1 MKVKI
6 GQCILIVQVKIK
18 KRNTERMF
26 NNMKCINCGQNEASI
41 HLYASLNG
49 QTQKIDLCQNC
60 YQQLTAS
67 RGQNPNMGFFRNQ
80 MGNDPFNFGDL
91 EQFFRQAQQQN
102 RAQKQP
108 NGPQPQQGKDGGK
121 DGGLLGQ
128 YGVNLTELARQGMI
142 DPVIGRDSEIARVIE
157 ILNRRSKNNPVLTGE
172 AGVGKT
178 SVVEGLAQK
187 IVDGDVPQKLL
198 DKELIRLDVVSLVQ
212 GTGIRGQ
219 FEERMQQ
226 LMDQVRQ
233 NDKIILFIDE
243 IHEIVGAGSAEGSMD
258 AGNILKPALARGEL
272 QLIGA
277 TTLNE
282 YRKIEKDSALERR
295 FQPVRVSEPTPE
307 QTLIILQGLRP
318 KYEEY
323 HHVKYSDEA
332 LEAAVKLSHRYIQ
345 DRFLPDKAIDLL
357 DESGSKKNLT
367 LKIVDPKEIEE
378 RIAAAEKEKDA
389 ALNAEDYEKAAYYR
403 DQLLNLRNMK
413 ENPTSMDNNNRVTEK
428 DIQLIVETKTNIP
441 VGELQE
447 KEQKQLKNLDTDL
460 KAHVIGQDEAI
471 EKVSKAIRRNRVGF
485 SRKNRPIGSFLFV
498 GPTGV
503 GKTELARQLANEMFG
518 TEDSILRFDMSE
530 YMEKHAVSKMI
541 GSPPGYVGYEEA
553 GQLTERV
560 RRNPYSIVLLDE
572 VEKAHPDVMHLFL
585 QILEDGRLTDSQGR
599 VVSFKDTIIIM
610 TSNAG
615 TGDQEAS
622 VGFGAALSGTTRS
635 IIDKLGNYFKPEFI
649 NRFDAIVEFK
659 SLSREDLTSIL
670 TLMMDDVNNALADK
684 EITIK
689 VSDEAKAKLI
699 DLGYNPAMGARPL
712 RRIIQEQI
720 EDRVADYYLDHPSV
734 KNLAFDIDSE
744 GNIEVKQ
751 AEEEQLQDEE
761 EVRETE

>member
-367 LKIVDPKEIEE
+367 LKIVDPKEIDE
-378 RIAAAEKEKDA
+378 RIEAAEKEKDA

-413 ENPTSMDNNNRVTEK
+413 ENPTSMDNNNSVTEK

-447 KEQKQLKNLDTDL
+447 KEQKQLKNLDADL

-471 EKVSKAIRRNRVGF
+471 EKVS
-485 SRKNRPIGSFLFV
+485 
-498 GPTGV
+498 
-503 GKTELARQLANEMFG
+503 
-518 TEDSILRFDMSE
+518 
-530 YMEKHAVSKMI
+530 
-541 GSPPGYVGYEEA
+541 
-553 GQLTERV
+553 
-560 RRNPYSIVLLDE
+560 
-572 VEKAHPDVMHLFL
+572 
-585 QILEDGRLTDSQGR
+585 
-599 VVSFKDTIIIM
+599 
-610 TSNAG
+610 
-615 TGDQEAS
+615 
-622 VGFGAALSGTTRS
+622 
-635 IIDKLGNYFKPEFI
+635 
-649 NRFDAIVEFK
+649 
-659 SLSREDLTSIL
+659 
-670 TLMMDDVNNALADK
+670 
-684 EITIK
+684 
-689 VSDEAKAKLI
+689 
-699 DLGYNPAMGARPL
+699 
-712 RRIIQEQI
+712 
-720 EDRVADYYLDHPSV
+720 
-734 KNLAFDIDSE
+734 
-744 GNIEVKQ
+744 
-751 AEEEQLQDEE
+751 
-761 EVRETE
+761 